1 MWLIKAYQMG
11 GQLKRAIALLSSRRS
26 ANAVGIALSQL
37 LTNHP
42 HSQVNTWANKNLT
55 MLSKEIS
62 RA

>member
-11 GQLKRAIALLSSRRS
+11 GQLQRA
-26 ANAVGIALSQL
+26 IALSQL

-42 HSQVNTWANKNLT
+42 HSQVNTWANNILA

>member
-1 MWLIKAYQMG
+1 MWLIKGYQMG
-11 GQLKRAIALLSSRRS
+11 GQLQRAIALL
-26 ANAVGIALSQL
+26 AVGIALSQL

-42 HSQVNTWANKNLT
+42 HSQVNTWANNILT

>member
-11 GQLKRAIALLSSRRS
+11 GQLQKAIALL
-26 ANAVGIALSQL
+26 AVGIALSQL
-37 LTNHP
+37 LSNHP
-42 HSQVNTWANKNLT
+42 HFQVNTWANNNLT